1 MWALSGSMNGKC
13 RKTENWGGCDCKQ
26 RGRRMVPGEVEE
38 VARLGFEPQL
48 CHQSPV
54 SSWAR

>member
-1 MWALSGSMNGKC
+1 MDGKC
-13 RKTENWGGCDCKQ
+13 WKIENWGACGCKQ
-26 RGRRMVPGEVEE
+26 RGRRMVSGGVEE